1 MNTTDTAELATTGTG
16 ASICADCLTNKL
28 GPRWQ
33 ANNTLGRLGKGLT
46 TTTKVARCD
55 HCLKQTVVHRIG

>member
-1 MNTTDTAELATTGTG
+1 MNTTDTSELATKITG

-46 TTTKVARCD
+46 TKVARCGN
-55 HCLKQTVVHRIG
+55 CLKQTVVYRFG